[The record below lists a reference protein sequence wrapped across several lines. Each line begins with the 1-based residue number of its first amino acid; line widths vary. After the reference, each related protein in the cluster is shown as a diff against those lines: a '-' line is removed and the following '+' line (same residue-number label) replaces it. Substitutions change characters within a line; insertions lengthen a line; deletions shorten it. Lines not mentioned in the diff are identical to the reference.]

1 MNQIL
6 PSRTV
11 AAMLDRAR
19 DGVHF
24 CPVVDVPVL
33 ADSHEALR
41 ARLRGL
47 IVALFR
53 DTDALDTRFGGD
65 FDRAAAAAEAEARRL
80 TARIDDE
87 STQWSDALVLPAAP
101 ARGAPAATHALAE

>member
-33 ADSHEALR
+33 AQSHEALR

-47 IVALFR
+47 IAAIFGGMDVL
-53 DTDALDTRFGGD
+53 DARFGGD
-65 FDRAAAAAEAEARRL
+65 FDRAATAAEAEARRL
-80 TARIDDE
+80 AAQIDDE
-87 STQWSDALVLPAAP
+87 STPWSQALVSTAP
-101 ARGAPAATHALAE
+101 ARADRTAAHALAK